1 MSQNY
6 TPEFK
11 NKIVRLHEEE
21 GRTYKSITA
30 EYGVSKA
37 SISKWC
43 SEFSKECQTNPQ
55 AEDAAAPIAQITL
68 LEYGVTDKTANISAK
83 FDPYAEGKY
92 LLPYR
97 KNAANIGF
105 SGLNWNTSKY
115 LYPISNKQFRL
126 TTAVPGSN
134 EYESS
139 TIYQNP
145 GWSRNDGTLPEGE

>member
-1 MSQNY
+1 M
-6 TPEFK
+6 
-11 NKIVRLHEEE
+11 
-21 GRTYKSITA
+21 
-30 EYGVSKA
+30 
-37 SISKWC
+37 C
-43 SEFSKECQTNPQ
+43 SNFCHVL
-55 AEDAAAPIAQITL
+55 I
-68 LEYGVTDKTANISAK
+68 
-83 FDPYAEGKY
+83 KY

-105 SGLNWNTSKY
+105 NGLNWNTSKY

>member
-1 MSQNY
+1 MYQLY
-6 TPEFK
+6 
-11 NKIVRLHEEE
+11 
-21 GRTYKSITA
+21 
-30 EYGVSKA
+30 
-37 SISKWC
+37 
-43 SEFSKECQTNPQ
+43 TNPQ
-55 AEDAAAPIAQITL
+55 AEDAVTPIPQITL

-83 FDPYAEGKY
+83 SDPYAEGKY

-139 TIYQNP
+139 TIIRIP
-145 GWSRNDGTLPEGE
+145 DGAEMMELYLKVNKLSKQ